1 MVLHVDVR
9 KLVEGSII
17 ETNRV
22 EYRASGNPQK
32 VLHTI
37 CAFANDYEE
46 THGSYI
52 VIGVSETN
60 GILDTVVGVNEW
72 EISTELGYSKITKV
86 VRTCIGSLMDEEMV
100 RYLYPDNPRDPR
112 QKICLRK

>member
-1 MVLHVDVR
+1 MVLHIDVK

-17 ETNRV
+17 ETNMV
-22 EYRASGNPQK
+22 EYRTRWNPQK

-37 CAFANDYEE
+37 CAFANDYEG
-46 THGSYI
+46 TYGGYI

-86 VRTCIGSLMDEEMV
+86 VRTCIESLMDEEMV

-112 QKICLRK
+112 QKICLKK